1 MGKFGITAENIQDRY
16 QCRLEAIRPAQIVEL
31 RKIYTSLKDGMSK
44 PSDWFVIQ
52 EVKKSD
58 AQDLNAM
65 VDGAIEEKPEASAEP
80 TKPTPTEELFAAL
93 VEAVSTG
100 VKEVSDVLENYN
112 LTDEQAAEI
121 NAL

>member
-1 MGKFGITAENIQDRY
+1 
-16 QCRLEAIRPAQIVEL
+16 
-31 RKIYTSLKDGMSK
+31 MSK
-44 PSDWFVIQ
+44 PSDWFAIQ

-65 VDGAIEEKPEASAEP
+65 VDSAAAVEVKPETTTEP
-80 TKPTPTEELFAAL
+80 TKPTPTEEQFAAL

-100 VKEVSDVLENYN
+100 MKEVAEVFEEYA
-112 LTDEQAAEI
+112 LTDEQKAEI